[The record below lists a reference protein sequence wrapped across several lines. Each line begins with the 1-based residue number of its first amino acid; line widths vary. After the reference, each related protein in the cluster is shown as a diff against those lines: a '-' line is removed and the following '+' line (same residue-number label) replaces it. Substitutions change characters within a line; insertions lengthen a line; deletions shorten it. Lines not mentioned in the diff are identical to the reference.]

1 MISAVTFQSV
11 HSEFNSR
18 AEVSLSVYFLL
29 YQPEIMGFIC
39 IKGNSKFKVQPIP
52 VSYITL

>member
-39 IKGNSKFKVQPIP
+39 IKGNSKFKVYNL
-52 VSYITL
+52 SL